1 MDVEHAA
8 AFCVGERPHA
18 VLGRESRKG
27 RRRLAASAQDHERDP
42 LRERDEHACAFA
54 LRRADEPDR
63 ARRESGSFES
73 GTQNLVDEHGHGPQ
87 CGAAGPEHR
96 GVQALEQL
104 AGDVERDV
112 RPRLEVRSDRADR
125 DAPLAHAKPV
135 RKRPRVG
142 FALERRE
149 LRHDRDLTHETV
161 DAVVV
166 EAQPVERALVEAAG
180 RGLVVGRIRGEDLVA
195 PFADESGCDRE
206 RVGDG
211 VVAKG
216 RKRGVRG
223 GRLGLDLL
231 SESAHFTLYT
241 ARRKRG
247 MPRSASRE
255 AEGPAL

>member
-1 MDVEHAA
+1 MRTPFSAA
-8 AFCVGERPHA
+8 SRASAAVVSPLPRRITSGIRCGSETRTRAPSRSGERTSPTA
-18 VLGRESRKG
+18 PGGSPAASSAG
-27 RRRLAASAQDHERDP
+27 RRTSSTSTVTV
-42 LRERDEHACAFA
+42 RER
-54 LRRADEPDR
+54 
-63 ARRESGSFES
+63 
-73 GTQNLVDEHGHGPQ
+73 
-87 CGAAGPEHR
+87 GAAGPEHR

-125 DAPLAHAKPV
+125 DPPLAHAKPV
-135 RKRPRVG
+135 RERPRVG

-166 EAQPVERALVEAAG
+166 EAQPVERPLVEAAG
-180 RGLVVGRIRGEDLVA
+180 RGLVVGRVRGEDLAA
-195 PFADESGCDRE
+195 PFADESGCNRE

-216 RKRGVRG
+216 RKRRVRG